1 MTENHD
7 SPAGNQPPQYGSNP
21 NGGQPQYPGGQP
33 QYQGGDAGNG
43 HGPLQNQ
50 GGDLAAPKAVHT
62 AARLIYISAAI
73 SVISLIISP
82 FVFMATDEYKALAD
96 QGQAAY
102 AWGFFSAGAIFSLI
116 VIVLQLLSARAATR
130 GKNWGRIVLLIL
142 AILSLLGL
150 GGSFQDAPGIIGAIG
165 TILLIIGTI
174 MLWVGQSGRWF
185 KELKQRRNPMNR

>member
-1 MTENHD
+1 MTENHE

-21 NGGQPQYPGGQP
+21 SGGQP

-50 GGDLAAPKAVHT
+50 GGDLAAPKAVNT

-73 SVISLIISP
+73 SLISLIISP
-82 FVFMATDEYKALAD
+82 FVLMGTDEYKSLQD
-96 QGQAAY
+96 QGQGGY
-102 AWGFFSAGAIFSLI
+102 AWGILAVGAVFSLI
-116 VIVLQLLSARAATR
+116 LIVLQVLSARAATR
-130 GKNWGRIVLLIL
+130 GKNWRRIVLLIL

-150 GGSFQDAPGIIGAIG
+150 GGAFQDAPGIIGAIG

-174 MLWVGQSGRWF
+174 MLWVGESGRWF